1 MDLGTAILILLRHWT
16 ALKKQMAYED
26 DFFDHVEF
34 NWDIDKYEARL
45 AARKYSEQ
53 TTSDY

>member
-16 ALKKQMAYED
+16 ALKKQMDYEA
-26 DFFDHVEF
+26 DFFDPVEY